1 MNNSPGIRMKFCES
15 LDRFV
20 AIRTFT
26 PQQRTELFQNVKI
39 NDKKS
44 YKRLIIN
51 AAVVN
56 FLDEIAPTVFGN
68 DLLGEIIEQELY
80 NLCVKVNPG
89 LDIKEVTIPVSD
101 EDADAGIPLLDS
113 TSAELEPTPESNRL
127 LNIEDEVKKRIVGQD
142 EAVQMVCRSIRK
154 AKVGLRNPKKPI
166 GSFVFV
172 GQTGVGKTELAKA
185 VNECLFGREAEL
197 VRVDCSEYAMSHEY
211 AKLIGAPPGYIG
223 HNDGGY
229 LTEAVKNRPASI
241 VVFDEIEKAHRKVHN
256 ILLQIL
262 DEGILTDSKGQTVT
276 FRETIIIMTS
286 NVGVDSL
293 KELETSIG
301 FGASKPKITHELKS
315 NETRK
320 ALEKVFPPEFINR
333 IDEII
338 MFRTLERDDNMR
350 IIEILLAEVRERL
363 ANLGLSITFDDAAR
377 AFLVDHGTDLKY
389 GARPLRRAIHRY
401 VENPLAELILNCTI
415 RKNDQISAHVADSG
429 DDLRFDTKPRK
440 GKDSAAE

>member
-1 MNNSPGIRMKFCES
+1 MNSSPGIRMKFCES

-26 PQQRTELFQNVKI
+26 PQQRAELFQNVKI

-56 FLDEIAPTVFGN
+56 YLDEIAPTVFGKE
-68 DLLGEIIEQELY
+68 LLGEIIEQELY

-89 LDIKEVTIPVSD
+89 LDIKEVTIPVTD
-101 EDADAGIPLLDS
+101 DDADSAIPLLD
-113 TSAELEPTPESNRL
+113 TSPELEPSPESSRL

-142 EAVQMVCRSIRK
+142 EAVQTVCRAIRK
-154 AKVGLRNPKKPI
+154 AKVGLKNPRRPI

-172 GQTGVGKTELAKA
+172 GQTGVGKTELAKV
-185 VNECLFGREAEL
+185 VNQCLFGNDSEL
-197 VRVDCSEYAMSHEY
+197 VRIDCSEYAMSHEY

-229 LTEAVKNRPASI
+229 LTEAVKSRPQCI

-256 ILLQIL
+256 ILLQVM
-262 DEGILTDSKGQTVT
+262 DEGVLTDSKGQMVS
-276 FRETIIIMTS
+276 FREAIVIMTS
-286 NVGVDSL
+286 NVGVESL
-293 KELETSIG
+293 ARLESSIG
-301 FGASKPKITHELKS
+301 FAPQKPAINHEVRTQ
-315 NETRK
+315 ETRK
-320 ALEKVFPPEFINR
+320 ALEKVFPPEFLNR
-333 IDEII
+333 VDEVVT
-338 MFRTLERDDNMR
+338 FRSLERPDNMC
-350 IIEILLAEVRERL
+350 IIDILMGEVRERL
-363 ANLGLSITFDDAAR
+363 ANLGLGITFQADAKE
-377 AFLVDHGTDLKY
+377 FLVERGTDLKY

-415 RKNDQISAHVADSG
+415 RKNDHITATVVAGG
-429 DDLRFDTKPRK
+429 DGLTFETRPRK
-440 GKDSAAE
+440 GSDRSEE